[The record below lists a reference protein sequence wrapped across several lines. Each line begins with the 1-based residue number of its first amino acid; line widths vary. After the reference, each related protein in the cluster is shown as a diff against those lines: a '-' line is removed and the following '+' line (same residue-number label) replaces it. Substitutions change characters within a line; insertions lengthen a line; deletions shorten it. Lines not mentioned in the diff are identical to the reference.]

1 MSLASTA
8 CYVTQQS
15 FRFQITQHHLHN
27 ICKQTE
33 TTNLILNSETCRK
46 TVCTNN
52 NNNTN
57 TKTHLSMHFQG
68 PNFVAAER
76 NIKQQTAKKINYKRI
91 LVGAFLDAKSLIKLS
106 RSILSNVSLSRHN
119 IAKPSD
125 FSSEIDELK

>member
-1 MSLASTA
+1 M
-8 CYVTQQS
+8 
-15 FRFQITQHHLHN
+15 LHN
-27 ICKQTE
+27 KASDFRE
-33 TTNLILNSETCRK
+33 LNTIFITSVNK
-46 TVCTNN
+46 
-52 NNNTN
+52 
-57 TKTHLSMHFQG
+57 LSMHFQG